1 MYLFIHISN
10 FHYILLDILEDSTFL
25 LRNAIQGRVHPVCDR
40 LPRGSVAGLYA
51 SMEKSGRK
59 IRPQKGGHCFGF
71 ILFVN

>member
-1 MYLFIHISN
+1 MLF
-10 FHYILLDILEDSTFL
+10 DILEDSTLL
-25 LRNAIQGRVHPVCDR
+25 LRNTIQVRVHLVCDR
-40 LPRGSVAGLYA
+40 LPRGRFDGPCK